1 MCWYFSTFDFFVELL
16 LPFFKLFLLLYV
28 GICWSLSTFVY
39 FVDLCCCP
47 VVLLISCCIWLI
59 FANMFWHL
67 FIFVDYLLTFVDI
80 RWYLLIKFCRHLWI
94 VVNIHWYF
102 LPVCWHLFAFI
113 YLAMRCYLWYL
124 QLFFDICQY
133 LQIFVDICWHVLL
146 FVDTCWSLL
155 LLVVILLLFFSI
167 CWYLWTKWSFL

>member
-1 MCWYFSTFDFFVELL
+1 MDRCQYSF
-16 LPFFKLFLLLYV
+16 
-28 GICWSLSTFVY
+28 
-39 FVDLCCCP
+39 
-47 VVLLISCCIWLI
+47 
-59 FANMFWHL
+59 H
-67 FIFVDYLLTFVDI
+67 
-80 RWYLLIKFCRHLWI
+80 WYLLS
-94 VVNIHWYF
+94 
-102 LPVCWHLFAFI
+102 VCWHLFAFI

-167 CWYLWTKWSFL
+167 CWYSWTKWSFFYNAGAGAKLRCDFSWPRTSSWPVGKDVSSKSIPRSIPKSIPKVYPKCAGASQGHIRSQIGTSFGVDLRCYMLAIC